1 MKATKGLV
9 LVLALVMLVTAFAGC
24 ASPTAEEPV
33 KVVEEKMEEK
43 AEEMVEEAPLRI
55 AFITKVMNPYFKVM
69 VEGAQA
75 AADEYG
81 VEMLHSAAQEQTAV
95 EQQIAIVQDMIA
107 KQVDAI
113 CIAPIGSKELVPVLA
128 EAIDAGIPV
137 INVDNKLD
145 DAAMGQLGISI
156 TYVGVDDEV
165 SAYNAGKAIV
175 DALGGEGKVA
185 ILEGIQSADNAQ
197 ARKRG
202 AEKAFNEAAGIEIV
216 ASQTANWGAEEA
228 LDVFTNMLQA
238 NPEIIGLF
246 CANDMMSFGAIQAI
260 DAAGKTGEITVAS
273 IDAEDQALKN
283 VQEGVALATVY
294 QNQDAQA
301 AKAIELAIELIN
313 GNEIPK
319 DVRVDTIL
327 MTKDDI
333 K

>member
-1 MKATKGLV
+1 MKARKGLV
-9 LVLALVMLVTAFAGC
+9 LMLALVMVVSLFTGC
-24 ASPTAEEPV
+24 AGKAAEEPV
-33 KVVEEKMEEK
+33 KDTAAESATEETV
-43 AEEMVEEAPLRI
+43 AEEAPLRI

-69 VEGAQA
+69 VEGAQK
-75 AADEYG
+75 AADENG
-81 VEMLHSAAQEQTAV
+81 VELLHAAAQEQTAV

-128 EAIDAGIPV
+128 EAVKAGIPV

-145 DAAMGQLGISI
+145 DEAMAEAGIDPI

-165 SAYNAGKAIV
+165 SAYNAAKAIV

-197 ARKRG
+197 KRKAG
-202 AEKAFNEAAGIEIV
+202 AEKAFNEAPGIEIV
-216 ASQTANWGAEEA
+216 ASQTANWAAEEA

-238 NPEIIGLF
+238 NPDINGLF
-246 CANDMMSFGAIQAI
+246 CANDMMSFGALQAI
-260 DAAGKTGEITVAS
+260 DAAGKTGDIIVSS
-273 IDAEDQALKN
+273 IDAEDQAIQN
-283 VQEGVALATVY
+283 VKDGLALATVY

-301 AKAIELAIELIN
+301 AKAIELALELIK
-313 GNEIPK
+313 GNEIPV
-319 DVRVDTIL
+319 DVRVETIL

-333 K
+333 N